1 MRLRRNRLI
10 ECNHRRAIPVKDKE
24 GVPTIEYGTPSSF
37 FAEMWAGGGKLQAER
52 YGIRLPNIRNLRL
65 DGDYREIMENGEVR
79 YEFDDGFS
87 VSVNDG
93 ICIYS
98 APDQEPDYR
107 VVAVYPYGHL
117 VLEVERRFEGGI

>member
-24 GVPTIEYGTPSSF
+24 GVTTIEYGTPSSF

-52 YGIRLPNIRNLRL
+52 YGIRLQNIRNLRL

-93 ICIYS
+93 IRLQRNQRGS
-98 APDQEPDYR
+98 KLYR
-107 VVAVYPYGHL
+107 PCRIKGNP
-117 VLEVERRFEGGI
+117 

>member
-10 ECNHRRAIPVKDKE
+10 VCYFRCAIPVRDKE
-24 GVPTIEYGTPSSF
+24 GVTTIEYGTPSSF

-98 APDQEPDYR
+98 APFRAPAYR
-107 VVAVYPYGHL
+107 VVEDYPYGHL
-117 VLEVERRFEGGI
+117 MLEA

>member
-24 GVPTIEYGTPSSF
+24 GVTTIEYGTPSSF
-37 FAEMWAGGGKLQAER
+37 FA
-52 YGIRLPNIRNLRL
+52 
-65 DGDYREIMENGEVR
+65 
-79 YEFDDGFS
+79 

-98 APDQEPDYR
+98 APDQEPDYK

>member
-1 MRLRRNRLI
+1 MARRLL
-10 ECNHRRAIPVKDKE
+10 
-24 GVPTIEYGTPSSF
+24 

-98 APDQEPDYR
+98 APDQEPDYK

>member
-10 ECNHRRAIPVKDKE
+10 ECNHRRAIPVT
-24 GVPTIEYGTPSSF
+24 TIEYGTPSSF

-79 YEFDDGFS
+79 YEFDGGFS

-98 APDQEPDYR
+98 APDQEPDYK